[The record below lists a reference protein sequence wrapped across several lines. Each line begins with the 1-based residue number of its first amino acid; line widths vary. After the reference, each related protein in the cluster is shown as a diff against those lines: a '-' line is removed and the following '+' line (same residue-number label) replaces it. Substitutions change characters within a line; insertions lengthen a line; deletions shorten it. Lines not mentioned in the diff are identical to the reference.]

1 MNLENFLVNK
11 KMDAAVKLFR
21 RLTTTQQQNAR
32 LEIERFI
39 NACRKLKDE
48 DLIDFRTIN
57 EILTDARKD
66 EFIGLDNQRDSE
78 SVDYSATV
86 MMDADFNGHRIAKR
100 SGVSGRE

>member
-1 MNLENFLVNK
+1 MNLENFLLSK
-11 KMDAAVKLFR
+11 KMDAAVKIFR
-21 RLTTTQQQNAR
+21 RLTPAQQTNAKI
-32 LEIERFI
+32 EIERFI

-86 MMDADFNGHRIAKR
+86 MTDADFNGHRIAR
-100 SGVSGRE
+100 RLGVSGSK